1 MAAFRRRATLN
12 TTGIILLIMM
22 TMFVKEAKSVE
33 SFLKLKGS
41 GSTKPTQDLDASQ
54 LGGPDL
60 RRSTARSSASKG
72 KEENAESVQSSEE
85 DAPKIKQE
93 KKEEENTEEE
103 KDKDKEDDREN
114 RNSEGTSDPE
124 ARLELAL
131 EEQKRRKKKKKDKK
145 KKRASKVKKE
155 KETDEDEPSHD
166 SSSDECKD
174 VRAWVREVEH
184 KAEEEMGNLHSRV
197 NLHDDHF
204 VHVDARLERL
214 ERREASVKV
223 SIAGWHGKREAA
235 MEIEEACNIRDD
247 VVGELM
253 AAAGIR
259 SHVQNMSHR
268 TATGSMSAKSV
279 VQMTAPWAAKKFVDW
294 MGGSQSKTRSFY
306 KYITARLERT
316 EAERQ
321 REYPLKV
328 AISTVMAHYY
338 EGLELFI
345 DWKNRA
351 LRTLQQGHSP
361 VLIVEESEQTGYSKF
376 EYHILLEET
385 IFRPEDN
392 EIFKQRFRDCWAKQ
406 IKDVTLSE
414 YRFRIHIH
422 YQDSES
428 LAQASQGWANP
439 RVIKR
444 INNTPKPESTY
455 DTYQREKKEGDFNP
469 QEGTGNGNRG
479 EKGNLGGGWPP
490 MPPNMQHSNPEG
502 KGGAA
507 ADGEWEDGGTW
518 DGWPR
523 KKYYNEDKAT
533 WYNKRGEESA
543 WEEYDY
549 DSWNRN
555 WHSRKGGKHGKG
567 RGKDWGKHNQGSED
581 ENYAYAYAWPSHNH
595 NYGKGGGYHNY
606 SYPSYS
612 SQKGKYSGGKGYGK
626 GKGKGHG
633 KDQGHNGKWGKK
645 GGKRTHDETLD
656 NAAEEEEA
664 QEDWTQWK
672 QRKQKRNVW
681 EGATENERLAYGSE
695 SGFWH

>member
-1 MAAFRRRATLN
+1 MATFRRKATLG
-12 TTGIILLIMM
+12 TTGIILLL
-22 TMFVKEAKSVE
+22 TMAMLVKEAKSVE

-85 DAPKIKQE
+85 DAPKTKQE

-422 YQDSES
+422 YQDNES
-428 LAQASQGWANP
+428 LTQASKDWTNP
-439 RVIKR
+439 KVIKQ
-444 INNTPKPESTY
+444 INNTARPESSY
-455 DTYQREKKEGDFNP
+455 NAYHREKKDEYNP
-469 QEGTGNGNRG
+469 QEGTGQGNKG
-479 EKGNLGGGWPP
+479 EQGNLGGGWPP
-490 MPPNMQHSNPEG
+490 MPPTIQSSEGRAAPEG
-502 KGGAA
+502 
-507 ADGEWEDGGTW
+507 DWEEGGTW
-518 DGWPR
+518 KGWPKR
-523 KKYYNEDKAT
+523 KYHREDNAT

-549 DSWNRN
+549 DTWHKGWRSKRN
-555 WHSRKGGKHGKG
+555 NNHHHGKG
-567 RGKDWGKHNQGSED
+567 KGKDWGKYSQGSE
-581 ENYAYAYAWPSHNH
+581 EEYNGGPSHH
-595 NYGKGGGYHNY
+595 QSYGKGGGYYNY

-612 SQKGKYSGGKGYGK
+612 SHKGKYSGGKGYGK
-626 GKGKGHG
+626 GKGKGHWG
-633 KDQGHNGKWGKK
+633 DQGNGGGKWGKK

-656 NAAEEEEA
+656 HDNAENEEDR
-664 QEDWTQWK
+664 EDWTQWK
-672 QRKQKRNVW
+672 QRKQRRDVW
-681 EGATENERLAYGSE
+681 EGATENEKLAYGND